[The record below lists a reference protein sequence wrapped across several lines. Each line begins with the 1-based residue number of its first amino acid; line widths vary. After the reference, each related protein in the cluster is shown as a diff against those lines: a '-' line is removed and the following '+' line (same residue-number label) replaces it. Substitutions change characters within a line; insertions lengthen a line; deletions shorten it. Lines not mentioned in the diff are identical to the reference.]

1 MTELAQTYL
10 GNLNEKPDLS
20 HLLKI
25 ETCIEVYLSE
35 SDRAKGRI
43 HIDDDSGI
51 TVGII
56 KSRDWLLREGDV
68 FHTQQGKL
76 LLIHLQDTKLM
87 VLSFS
92 GLGTDV
98 LPVKLV
104 HLGHVLGNHHYPIV
118 VENNQIYV
126 QLVTDPAVI
135 EQTIRD
141 FNIPGLEINYEMRSP
156 QKELNFYKDSHK
168 VDEQ

>member
-10 GNLNEKPDLS
+10 GNLNEKPELS
-20 HLLKI
+20 DLLKI
-25 ETCIEVYLSE
+25 KTCIEVDLSQ

-43 HIDDDSGI
+43 YLDDDSGI
-51 TVGII
+51 TFGII
-56 KSRDWLLREGDV
+56 KSRDWLVREGDV
-68 FHTQQGKL
+68 FQTQQGKL
-76 LLIHLQDTKLM
+76 LLIHLQDTRLM

-98 LPVKLV
+98 LPLKLI

-118 VENNQIYV
+118 VENNKIYV
-126 QLVTDPAVI
+126 QLVTDPLVI

-141 FNIPGLEINYEMRSP
+141 FNIPGLEINYKKRSH
-156 QKELNFYKDSHK
+156 QKKLNFSQDSHTMK
-168 VDEQ
+168 M